1 MEYTISWLTKI
12 VNLYLGHAAL
22 ALLTALH
29 ITPTHPQTPIPE
41 QVVMSVVALLI
52 GTLLALWVR
61 SRLSVEKP
69 GASQQLAELLITN
82 SQGFGLRD
90 ILRENAGHDADQY
103 LYLVGSIALFVLVG
117 NLFGAI
123 PTVLNPPTSD
133 KSVPLAGAM
142 LVFLYFNWQGIRKH
156 GILGYLKLFTG
167 GVHWLLVPL
176 IFPVEI
182 ISTCARLLSLT
193 VRLWANIFASDLLYE
208 LFLALF
214 AQVALWGWE
223 RYHGLGIALGVLP
236 ATIPILFLGLHVF
249 VSFVQAYV
257 FTILP
262 SVYLGMATAEE
273 H

>member
-1 MEYTISWLTKI
+1 MEYTVSWLTKF
-12 VNLYLGHAAL
+12 VNLHLGHAAL

-29 ITPTHPQTPIPE
+29 ITPSHPETPIPE
-41 QVVMSVVALLI
+41 QVVMAVVALLI
-52 GTLLALWVR
+52 GTLLALWLR
-61 SRLSVEKP
+61 FRLSVEKP
-69 GASQQLAELLITN
+69 GATQQLAEMLITN
-82 SQGFGLRD
+82 SQGFGIRD
-90 ILRENAGHDADQY
+90 ILEENAGHDAHQY
-103 LYLVGSIALFVLVG
+103 LFLIGSISIFILIS
-117 NLFGAI
+117 NLFGAV
-123 PTVLNPPTSD
+123 PTILNPPTSD
-133 KSVPLAGAM
+133 KSVPLAAAI
-142 LVFLYFNWQGIRKH
+142 LVFLYFNWNGIRKH

-167 GVHWLLVPL
+167 GVHWSLVPL

-182 ISTCARLLSLT
+182 ISTTARLLSLT

-214 AQVALWGWE
+214 ASVAAWGWE
-223 RYHGLGIALGVLP
+223 KYHGLGVALGILP

-262 SVYLGMATAEE
+262 SVYLGLATAEE

>member
-29 ITPTHPQTPIPE
+29 ITPSHPETPIPE

-52 GTLLALWVR
+52 GTLLALWLR
-61 SRLSVEKP
+61 TRMSVEKP
-69 GASQQLAELLITN
+69 GATQQLAELLITN
-82 SQGFGLRD
+82 SQGFGMRD
-90 ILRENAGHDADQY
+90 ILRENAGHDADDY
-103 LYLVGSIALFVLVG
+103 LYLVGAIALFVLIG
-117 NLFGAI
+117 NLFGVV

-133 KSVPLAGAM
+133 KSVPLAGAI
-142 LVFLYFNWQGIRKH
+142 LVFLYFNWKGLRKH
-156 GILGYLKLFTG
+156 GFFGYLKTFTG

-223 RYHGLGIALGVLP
+223 RYHGLGIALGIFP
-236 ATIPILFLGLHVF
+236 ATIPILFLGLHAF

-262 SVYLGMATAEE
+262 SVYLGMATAKD